1 MAAPYTVLAPVYQP
15 GGFAQYATN
24 VTPLFF
30 RLLLERADWMGRN
43 ILDLGCGTGVSM
55 LWMKQQGYGLF
66 GLDSSPNMLNVA
78 RQSFAAKNET
88 GQFYEQDMRQ
98 LAFEEMFDLV
108 FALNSLNELDSLR
121 ELEATFRGVHRA
133 LNPNKLF
140 AFDLITL
147 EGLARASNTERI
159 FHDSPD
165 SLTIFTRSE
174 YDYDRQLRTNRY
186 WVFTRQPSAGGGGGG
201 SNQWQRTQTD
211 QTLRGYSI
219 PAVIT
224 LLQRCG
230 FEVPL
235 VLAPNFAP
243 LEAGSLQGIERV
255 FVVARKTSG

>member
-1 MAAPYTVLAPVYQP
+1 MVASPVLSPYPVLAPVYNQ
-15 GGFAQYATN
+15 GGFAQYATST
-24 VTPLFF
+24 TPLFF

-66 GLDSSPNMLNVA
+66 GLDSSSDMLNVA
-78 RQSFAAKNET
+78 RQSFAAQNET

-121 ELEATFRGVHRA
+121 ELEATFRGVYRA

-147 EGLARASNTERI
+147 EGLARISSTERLLY
-159 FHDSPD
+159 DSPD
-165 SLTIFTRSE
+165 SLTIFMRSE

-186 WVFTRQPSAGGGGGG
+186 WVFARQPAGG
-201 SNQWQRTQTD
+201 NQWRRTQTD

-219 PAVIT
+219 LAVIT

-235 VLAPNFAP
+235 VLAPNFSP
-243 LEAGSLQGIERV
+243 LEPGNLQGIERV